1 MGLTPEKGSPAVRPL
16 YLFKGVLRLKTD
28 YVKTDYDKW
37 REYETEK
44 QKLREQ
50 CLMPE
55 EYELAIQRLAEE
67 LGV

>member
-1 MGLTPEKGSPAVRPL
+1 MRPL

-28 YVKTDYDKW
+28 YDRW

-50 CLMPE
+50 YLTPE
-55 EYELAIQRLAEE
+55 EYELAIQRLAEK

>member
-1 MGLTPEKGSPAVRPL
+1 MGLLPEKGSPAVRPL

-28 YVKTDYDKW
+28 YDKW

-50 CLMPE
+50 DLTPE
-55 EYELAIQRLAEE
+55 EYEQAIQRLAEE